1 MTAQERQAR
10 APQQGVVT
18 ALRYIVAHS
27 EHSRAAGGTAGAC
40 SVHTVPS
47 GGAAGVDWLLEG
59 EAGEGEVRRSPGP
72 HGVPQSTAQQRPV
85 LAVYSLAQDWQAG
98 ESQQEAAISPAPPG
112 PAPHRLQLGIPSLPL
127 SVTVRNIYYLQKPM

>member
-1 MTAQERQAR
+1 MFTLTAQERQAR

-47 GGAAGVDWLLEG
+47 GGAAGVDWMLLEG
-59 EAGEGEVRRSPGP
+59 EAGEGARWG
-72 HGVPQSTAQQRPV
+72 
-85 LAVYSLAQDWQAG
+85 
-98 ESQQEAAISPAPPG
+98 
-112 PAPHRLQLGIPSLPL
+112 
-127 SVTVRNIYYLQKPM
+127 